1 MAAGAWEQTGVGDG
15 LMLRVLGPTTL
26 ERDGQS
32 VGIGGPR
39 QRAVLARLALAEGHL
54 VTVDR
59 LVDDIW
65 GPDASLS
72 IQSTLHSYV
81 SRLRGALGDPGRLR
95 RDGPGYVLDLLPHQF
110 DSVVYERNVL
120 RAQERAAT
128 DPLGALEQ
136 LDQAAAWWRGPA
148 LADVFDAAWASAAA
162 VRLDEIRITALAC
175 RFDALLALGRHAASV
190 GELERAVDEHPL
202 QERFAAQLML
212 ALYRSGRQADA
223 LRSFER
229 TRRHL
234 LDELGLDPSPELVR
248 LESAIL
254 GHEPWLELPASPI
267 AVPDAVGVGRAL
279 PVSGRSADP
288 PAVAD
293 VTADDGGDASIAA
306 EPRPPRSPVAL
317 PPAAVRHLDR
327 PFVGRA
333 AELATLTQAWHAAL
347 AGRRRL
353 VVVEGEAGAG
363 KSRLSAY
370 FAGRVHLE
378 GAVVMWGRATPE
390 AVVPYEPLVEALR
403 TVLRTV
409 SPEARSRV
417 VTGRDGLLTL
427 MPYVD
432 DLAPDLDIARP
443 EVGTDRYVLFE
454 TVAELLD
461 AESAAWPVVFV
472 LDDLQWADPLS
483 LRLLRHLLQHERPGR
498 LLMVGTVRSSPV
510 TPNSAL
516 DAFLADLGRDGL
528 VDRVS
533 LEGLAEEE
541 VGELLERSGF
551 GAAPARAAAIHRAT
565 RGNPFFVTELAEQD
579 DQDTNAL
586 PASVRDAITARLVH
600 LDAGVTRVVSVAA
613 VAGPSVTLDV
623 LAGACGVDR
632 AVVLDAIDVLL
643 DAGVVTEEPGGAVIT
658 FRHALVQQV
667 VLDRLSRSRRLAI
680 HLTLADAIEALGAS
694 RLEVAHHLVSAG
706 PLAPPPRTAA
716 AGVAAGREAL
726 GVLAYEDGEQWARR
740 VLDLAVIDE
749 RFRCEALLLRSD
761 AQRALGDRLGARA
774 AAAEAAQAARQ
785 VGDPVL
791 LARAAEAVALARAGL
806 GFDFGTTDPG
816 LEQLLAEALRGLPAD
831 EVDHRARLLG
841 ASLSNAAAEGNVL
854 ALRGLSDEALGL
866 ASANGQSSLVATAH
880 LAARMSGWRV
890 ELLAQ
895 RLATDDA
902 AWRAGVESGNLHLQ
916 LNVLLYYVADLV
928 EAGRLAE
935 AEERLELL
943 RRGAADVRQPV
954 YDAFV
959 GFFDATFALLHGEYD
974 SSAKLADDSLLRG
987 LQSHGANAE
996 HAWAGQ
1002 TFIRAWDR
1010 GELGGLVAFA
1020 EQAAARPPVL
1030 PIWDVALG
1038 ACLVAS
1044 GRGEEARP
1052 ILERYVTD
1060 DGIGHNPDSLWF
1072 SIGGLLVEMAREL
1085 GDRDRAAI
1093 LRRELEPF
1101 LGRFAISGLGRA
1113 CLGPVTRF
1121 VGVAAAVCGDLDA
1134 ADALLDRAA
1143 EESRAARAVPSEAR
1157 SLHDRAEVLVRRGRP
1172 EDLELAASLRERADE
1187 LAQGIGLL
1195 LGGLGA
1201 SVR

>member
-1 MAAGAWEQTGVGDG
+1 MATAQQ
-15 LMLRVLGPTTL
+15 RVRP
-26 ERDGQS
+26 
-32 VGIGGPR
+32 
-39 QRAVLARLALAEGHL
+39 
-54 VTVDR
+54 
-59 LVDDIW
+59 
-65 GPDASLS
+65 PD
-72 IQSTLHSYV
+72 
-81 SRLRGALGDPGRLR
+81 
-95 RDGPGYVLDLLPHQF
+95 
-110 DSVVYERNVL
+110 
-120 RAQERAAT
+120 
-128 DPLGALEQ
+128 
-136 LDQAAAWWRGPA
+136 
-148 LADVFDAAWASAAA
+148 AAA
-162 VRLDEIRITALAC
+162 VDPSAADGAPTGRADG
-175 RFDALLALGRHAASV
+175 DAGVGIDAASTSP
-190 GELERAVDEHPL
+190 GPEER
-202 QERFAAQLML
+202 R
-212 ALYRSGRQADA
+212 
-223 LRSFER
+223 
-229 TRRHL
+229 
-234 LDELGLDPSPELVR
+234 
-248 LESAIL
+248 
-254 GHEPWLELPASPI
+254 
-267 AVPDAVGVGRAL
+267 
-279 PVSGRSADP
+279 
-288 PAVAD
+288 
-293 VTADDGGDASIAA
+293 
-306 EPRPPRSPVAL
+306 PRSPVAL

-333 AELATLTQAWHAAL
+333 AELATLTEAWRTARE
-347 AGRRRL
+347 GRRRL

-370 FAGRVHLE
+370 FAGRVHMD

-409 SPEARSRV
+409 SAEARSRV

-427 MPYVD
+427 LPYID
-432 DLAPDLDIARP
+432 DLAPDLDVARP
-443 EVGTDRYVLFE
+443 ELGTDRYVLFE

-461 AESAAWPVVFV
+461 AESAEWPVVFV

-498 LLMVGTVRSSPV
+498 FLMVGTVRSIPV
-510 TPNSAL
+510 TPNPAL

-541 VGELLERSGF
+541 VGELLARSGF

-565 RGNPFFVTELAEQD
+565 RGNPFFVTELAELAEQD
-579 DQDTNAL
+579 DQDPNAL

-600 LDAGVTRVVSVAA
+600 LDADVTKVVSVAA

-680 HLTLADAIEALGAS
+680 HLTLADALEALGAS
-694 RLEVAHHLVSAG
+694 RLEIAHHLVSAG
-706 PLAPPPRTAA
+706 PLAPPQRTAA

-740 VLDLAVIDE
+740 VLDIAVIDE
-749 RFRCEALLLRSD
+749 RCRCEALLLRSD

-816 LEQLLAEALRGLPAD
+816 LEQLLAEALRGLPAH

-854 ALRGLSDEALGL
+854 ALRGLSDEALAL

-916 LNVLLYYVADLV
+916 LNVLLYYIADLV

-974 SSAKLADDSLLRG
+974 ASAKLADDSLLRG

-1121 VGVAAAVCGDLDA
+1121 VGVAAAVCDDLDA
-1134 ADALLDRAA
+1134 ADSLLERAA
-1143 EESRAARAVPSEAR
+1143 AESRAARAVPSEAR

-1172 EDLELAASLRERADE
+1172 ERSRARRRAAGTGRRVGPGHRPRARRSRRTR
-1187 LAQGIGLL
+1187 AV
-1195 LGGLGA
+1195 
-1201 SVR
+1201 SS